1 MAPESRSR
9 SYWRQDP
16 PQSPALAQVYPPA
29 SKRCRP
35 PEQAPSEYRAS
46 RRPVCGT
53 STATNFPDR
62 TDAASPD
69 LRQQYRH
76 GQHRAASDNQRHRKG
91 DTAEQRLLEFGF
103 NALFA
108 SVSTCAGRASDTGC
122 SASARSMSASAWRK
136 GSATGTEMA
145 GILKTLALF
154 NRHFRREDTRFCLLQ
169 LLRGDAPLNTVC
181 PCFSTTTLTPS
192 FRPAFRDIPL
202 PCRYGRSRPDR
213 R

>member
-103 NALFA
+103 NALFRVRVDVRRTRIGY
-108 SVSTCAGRASDTGC
+108 SC

-145 GILKTLALF
+145 GI
-154 NRHFRREDTRFCLLQ
+154 
-169 LLRGDAPLNTVC
+169 P
-181 PCFSTTTLTPS
+181 
-192 FRPAFRDIPL
+192 
-202 PCRYGRSRPDR
+202 
-213 R
+213 